1 MPTEQLPEDIRGML
15 SQVGGSADM
24 PDDVRAMVEAAQ
36 PSERTALQS
45 LLRQLG
51 LTGRAI
57 TEGVVHLP
65 NMLADATAG
74 AVNLGVRG
82 VNAATGADI
91 PQMGR
96 PSEAIR
102 DLIDRYT
109 PRPENATERVVN
121 RMGRGLTS
129 LATGMGAAQSAAG
142 LGPAAATLSSAITS
156 NPGSQVSAVLGMDAG
171 GGIGAEIDPNQEMTV
186 PVPIPYVGT
195 VNVPYL
201 DPLMSVAGGITGLA
215 ANELRRYGV
224 NVARAVASPVTR
236 PGQERIVGTAIRE
249 TAQNP
254 GALQDRLAT
263 GQREIVP
270 GSLRTTAEVTGD
282 PGLMQ
287 LERGVRSIG
296 PREGAEFALRDAS
309 RNAARGAAI
318 ESMAPR
324 LDQSAAGDIVRE
336 RLTRSLRNSADDV
349 SRAYRAVPPDAGE
362 IAGAPIWD
370 RAARVVSEL
379 YGRATHG
386 APQELTDI
394 VSRLRAQ
401 TFSIGDLQAMIRETG
416 NIAGQAQVRNDRTLA
431 SAAGQIRQ
439 ALQSALDDAAM
450 SGGGA
455 MGARGLT
462 PTDAVALRVG
472 GALRRNQGAVFEEG
486 ATGRVLDTNQFG
498 RPTMPA
504 ENVPRTLMA
513 GPTAIRQYEAAAG
526 ADPVARQAMQG
537 AFVDRLRRAIET
549 TTPDAQGNPV
559 LSPARFHNLLR
570 DNREQAR
577 ILFGA
582 EGVQHLESIA
592 RDFTSRQMVDNVGR
606 AIGSNTVQN
615 LSTAAVI
622 RAVTYGMIDPA
633 RFETNPI
640 LKPLRWLYRGGDQR
654 IQELLAEAMLNPDL
668 AARLVN
674 NATPENV
681 SAAVDI
687 IRRTAMAGRLAEPAI
702 PAIAGAPR
710 RQDMRRERT
719 Q

>member
-1 MPTEQLPEDIRGML
+1 MPGEMTLDEFA
-15 SQVGGSADM
+15 GGGTGIPLADFAGVAP
-24 PDDVRAMVEAAQ
+24 PDD
-36 PSERTALQS
+36 PPERTALQS

-96 PSEAIR
+96 PSDAIR

-129 LATGMGAAQSAAG
+129 LATGMGAAQAAAG
-142 LGPAAATLSSAITS
+142 LGPSAGALANAITS
-156 NPGSQVSAVLGMDAG
+156 NPGSQVSAVLGMEAG
-171 GGIGAEIDPNQEMTV
+171 GGTANELYPNDPVADLIGSA
-186 PVPIPYVGT
+186 
-195 VNVPYL
+195 
-201 DPLMSVAGGITGLA
+201 AGGIGGMGA
-215 ANELRRYGV
+215 YELGRYGI
-224 NVARAVASPVTR
+224 NVARAAASPVTR
-236 PGQERIVGTAIRE
+236 PGQERIAGMAIRE

-254 GALQDRLAT
+254 AALQDRLAN

-296 PREGAEFALRDAS
+296 PREGAEFATRDAA

-324 LDQSAAGDIVRE
+324 LDQSAAGDIVRRQLGE
-336 RLTRSLRNSADDV
+336 SARNSAMDV
-349 SRAYRAVPPDAGE
+349 SRAYRAVDPSAGS
-362 IAGAPIWD
+362 ISGPAIWD
-370 RAARVVSEL
+370 HVAPTVSEF
-379 YGRATHG
+379 YGRATAG
-386 APQELTDI
+386 TPEELLPHLQ
-394 VSRLRAQ
+394 RLRN
-401 TFSIGDLQAMIRETG
+401 SPNLSVGDIRAMAREMG
-416 NIAGQAQVRNDRTLA
+416 NMAGQASRRGDNTLA
-431 SAAGQIRQ
+431 SVAGSIRS
-439 ALQSALDDAAM
+439 ALENSLDDAAAAVD
-450 SGGGA
+450 SGLSQADRITMRIGS
-455 MGARGLT
+455 
-462 PTDAVALRVG
+462 
-472 GALRRNQGAVFEEG
+472 ALRRNQGAVFEEG

-537 AFVDRLRRAIET
+537 AFVDRLRRAVEM

-559 LSPARFHNLLR
+559 LSPAAFHRVLR
-570 DNREQAR
+570 DNREHAR

-582 EGVQHLESIA
+582 EGVQHLEDIA

-615 LSTAAVI
+615 FSTAAVI
-622 RAVTYGMIDPA
+622 RAVTGGMIDPA

-654 IQELLAEAMLNPDL
+654 VQEILAEAMLNPDI
-668 AARLVN
+668 AARLVA

-681 SAAVDI
+681 SAAATL
-687 IRRTAMAGRLAEPAI
+687 IRQTALAGRLAEPAI

-710 RQDMRRERT
+710 RRDMRQERT

>member
-15 SQVGGSADM
+15 SQVGGAADV
-24 PDDVRAMVEAAQ
+24 PDDVRAMIDAAQ
-36 PSERTALQS
+36 PSERTALQN

-82 VNAATGADI
+82 VNAATGSDI

-96 PSEAIR
+96 PSDAIR

-129 LATGMGAAQSAAG
+129 LATGMGAAQAAGG
-142 LGPAAATLSSAITS
+142 LGPSAAALSQAITS
-156 NPGSQVSAVLGMDAG
+156 NPGSQASAVLGMEAG
-171 GGIGAEIDPNQEMTV
+171 GGTASEIYPDSPVADLIGSA
-186 PVPIPYVGT
+186 
-195 VNVPYL
+195 
-201 DPLMSVAGGITGLA
+201 AGGIGGLA
-215 ANELRRYGV
+215 AHELMRYGV
-224 NVARAVASPVTR
+224 NVARAAASPVTR
-236 PGQERIVGTAIRE
+236 PGQERIAGMAIRE

-254 GALQDRLAT
+254 AELQDRLAT
-263 GQREIVP
+263 GQREIIP
-270 GSLRTTAEVTGD
+270 GSVRTTAEVAND

-296 PREGAEFALRDAS
+296 PREGAEFALRDAA
-309 RNAARGAAI
+309 RNSARGAAI

-336 RLTRSLRNSADDV
+336 RLIRSLRNSADDV
-349 SRAYRAVPPDAGE
+349 SRAYRAIDPNAGS
-362 IAGAPIWD
+362 ISGPAIWD
-370 RAARVVSEL
+370 RVAPTVSEF
-379 YGRATHG
+379 YGRATAG
-386 APQELTDI
+386 TPEELLPHLQ
-394 VSRLRAQ
+394 RLRN
-401 TFSIGDLQAMIRETG
+401 SPNLSVGDIRAMAREMG
-416 NIAGQAQVRNDRTLA
+416 NMAGQASRRGDNTLA
-431 SAAGQIRQ
+431 SVAGSIRS
-439 ALQSALDDAAM
+439 AMESALDDAATVAD
-450 SGGGA
+450 SGLSQA
-455 MGARGLT
+455 
-462 PTDAVALRVG
+462 DRVMMRIG

-526 ADPVARQAMQG
+526 ADPLARQAMQG

-559 LSPARFHNLLR
+559 LSPAAFHRVLR
-570 DNREQAR
+570 DNRDQAR
-577 ILFGA
+577 ILFGT
-582 EGVQHLESIA
+582 EGVQHLEDIA

-615 LSTAAVI
+615 FSTAAVI
-622 RAVTYGMIDPA
+622 RAVTNGMIDPA

-654 IQELLAEAMLNPDL
+654 IQEILAEAMLNPDV
-668 AARLVN
+668 AARLVA
-674 NATPENV
+674 NATPDNV
-681 SAAVDI
+681 TAAAAL
-687 IRRTAMAGRLAEPAI
+687 IRRTALAGRAVEPAI

-710 RQDMRRERT
+710 RQDTRRERT

>member
-171 GGIGAEIDPNQEMTV
+171 GGMATEMYPDS
-186 PVPIPYVGT
+186 PVADLVG
-195 VNVPYL
+195 
-201 DPLMSVAGGITGLA
+201 SAAGGIAGLTA
-215 ANELRRYGV
+215 HELLRYGI
-224 NVARAVASPVTR
+224 NVARAAASPVTR

-270 GSLRTTAEVTGD
+270 GSLRTTAEVAND

-324 LDQSAAGDIVRE
+324 LDQSAAGDIVRD

-349 SRAYRAVPPDAGE
+349 SRAYRAVDPAAGS
-362 IAGAPIWD
+362 ISGPTVWD
-370 RAARVVSEL
+370 RVAPTVSEF
-379 YGRATHG
+379 YGRATAG
-386 APQELTDI
+386 TPEELLPHLA
-394 VSRLRAQ
+394 RLRN
-401 TFSIGDLQAMIRETG
+401 SPNLSVGDVQAMARELG
-416 NIAGQAQVRNDRTLA
+416 NMAGQASQRGDRTLA
-431 SAAGQIRQ
+431 SVAGSIK
-439 ALQSALDDAAM
+439 SALENSLDEAAASVE
-450 SGGGA
+450 SGLSA
-455 MGARGLT
+455 
-462 PTDAVALRVG
+462 TDRITLRVG

-615 LSTAAVI
+615 FSTAAVI
-622 RAVTYGMIDPA
+622 RAVTGGMIDPA

>member
-349 SRAYRAVPPDAGE
+349 SRAYRAVDPAAGS
-362 IAGAPIWD
+362 ISGPTVWD
-370 RAARVVSEL
+370 RVAPTVSEF
-379 YGRATHG
+379 YGRATAG
-386 APQELTDI
+386 TPEELLPHLA
-394 VSRLRAQ
+394 RLRN
-401 TFSIGDLQAMIRETG
+401 SPNLSVGDVQAMARELG
-416 NIAGQAQVRNDRTLA
+416 NMAGQASQRGDRTLA
-431 SAAGQIRQ
+431 SVAGSIK
-439 ALQSALDDAAM
+439 SALENSLDEAAASVE
-450 SGGGA
+450 SGLSA
-455 MGARGLT
+455 
-462 PTDAVALRVG
+462 TDRITLRVG

-498 RPTMPA
+498 RPIMPA

-615 LSTAAVI
+615 FSTAAVI
-622 RAVTYGMIDPA
+622 RAVTGGMIDPA
-633 RFETNPI
+633 RFETNPL

>member
-24 PDDVRAMVEAAQ
+24 PDDVRALVEAAQ

-82 VNAATGADI
+82 VNAATGTDI

-96 PSEAIR
+96 PSDAIR

-171 GGIGAEIDPNQEMTV
+171 GGMATEMYPDS
-186 PVPIPYVGT
+186 PVADLVG
-195 VNVPYL
+195 
-201 DPLMSVAGGITGLA
+201 SAAGGVGGLA
-215 ANELRRYGV
+215 AHELARYGI
-224 NVARAVASPVTR
+224 NVARAAASPVTR

-270 GSLRTTAEVTGD
+270 GSLRSTAEVAND

-336 RLTRSLRNSADDV
+336 RLTRSLRNSAEDV
-349 SRAYRAVPPDAGE
+349 SRAYRAVDPN
-362 IAGAPIWD
+362 AGAIPGRPIWET
-370 RAARVVSEL
+370 AARAVNDM

-386 APQELTDI
+386 APQELVDI
-394 VSRLRAQ
+394 INRLRAE
-401 TFSIGDLQAMIRETG
+401 TFSVGDLQAMIRETG
-416 NIAGQAQVRNDRTLA
+416 NIAGQAQVRNDGMLART
-431 SAAGQIRQ
+431 AGAVRQ
-439 ALQSALDDAAM
+439 ALQGALDDAAA
-450 SGGGA
+450 SGA
-455 MGARGLT
+455 QGLSPVDT
-462 PTDAVALRVG
+462 AALRVG
-472 GALRRNQGAVFEEG
+472 SALRRNQGAVFDEG

-498 RPTMPA
+498 RPIMPT

-615 LSTAAVI
+615 FSTAAVI
-622 RAVTYGMIDPA
+622 RAVTGGMIDPA
-633 RFETNPI
+633 RFETNPL